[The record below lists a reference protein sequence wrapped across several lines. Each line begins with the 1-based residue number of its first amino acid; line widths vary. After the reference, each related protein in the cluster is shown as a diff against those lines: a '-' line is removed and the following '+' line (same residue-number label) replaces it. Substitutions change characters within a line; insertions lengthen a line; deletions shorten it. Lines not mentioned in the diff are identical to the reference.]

1 MDWVRQ
7 LPLIEG
13 LAIMFV
19 IALLRGNATY
29 WVGRGVTTG
38 VIRLSRHREPSPH
51 RRRALARAQALISRW
66 GVLAV
71 PLSFL
76 TVGLQTAVNAT
87 AGALK
92 MPLRRYLPAV
102 VVGAALWAVL
112 WFTAGLAVIGAA
124 IEMVLGSPWLLVA
137 LVLVAAG
144 LGGWLLLRHR
154 RQDAAVAVD
163 PPAARVADPG

>member
-1 MDWVRQ
+1 MEWVRQ
-7 LPLIEG
+7 LPLAQG
-13 LAIMFV
+13 LAVMFV

-29 WVGRGVTTG
+29 WVGRGAAAG
-38 VIRLSRHREPSPH
+38 VIRLGRNRPPSE
-51 RRRALARAQALISRW
+51 RRQRGRARAEALIARW

-87 AGALK
+87 AGALR

-102 VVGAALWAVL
+102 AVGAVLWAIL

-124 IEMVLGSPWLLVA
+124 IELALGSPWLLGAVLLIA
-137 LVLVAAG
+137 LG
-144 LGGWLLLRHR
+144 IGGWLLLRR
-154 RQDAAVAVD
+154 
-163 PPAARVADPG
+163 ARSSRERVGQ